1 MHESVAV
8 MARVMTSVMF
18 VRPGDLYGRAI
29 DFDIP
34 TIALALLSA
43 GDGAGAAGRRSVGD
57 GARLVA
63 GDSGPRAERASDN
76 D

>member
-1 MHESVAV
+1 MTMLLM
-8 MARVMTSVMF
+8 MARVMTSLMF

-43 GDGAGAAGRRSVGD
+43 GDGAGAVD
-57 GARLVA
+57 
-63 GDSGPRAERASDN
+63 RAEIGRASCRERV
-76 D
+76 